1 MTAES
6 LRTERLILR
15 TPELSDAP
23 RIARYAADPAVARM
37 TCSFPLQQ
45 TTVGAEGWILIRQ
58 AVAKLGQGASFAIE
72 LPGEGL
78 VGVIGA
84 HRCGD
89 KAEIGY
95 WLGRPWWGRGY
106 ATEAVRGI
114 VPFARDLGAVIAD
127 HFADNPAS
135 GRALEKAGFVY
146 TGEVTPRFS
155 LARGE
160 SAPTRLMRLAA

>member
-1 MTAES
+1 MDRLLT
-6 LRTERLILR
+6 TERLQLR
-15 TPELSDAP
+15 PLDLADAP
-23 RIARYAADPAVARM
+23 RIARYVADPGVARM

-45 TTVGAEGWILIRQ
+45 TVVGAEGWVLIRQ
-58 AVAKLGQGASFAIE
+58 AVAPLGRGASFAID

-78 VGVIGA
+78 IGLIGA
-84 HRCGD
+84 HRRGE
-89 KAEIGY
+89 EIELGY

-106 ATEAVRGI
+106 ATEAIRAVT
-114 VPFARDLGAVIAD
+114 PFARDLGAVVAD

-146 TGEVTPRFS
+146 TGETAPRFS

-160 SAPTRLMRLAA
+160 CAPARLMRLAA